1 VRRIERKGIFEKRLL
16 KLFGYFPWRCASC
29 REKFFLQRRSRD
41 NSKPKEYV
49 G

>member
-1 VRRIERKGIFEKRLL
+1 VRRIERKGIVERCFL

-29 REKFFLQRRSRD
+29 RGKFFIKRRSRD
-41 NSKPKEYV
+41 NNKPKEYV